1 MTALVV
7 FLACIGGYSLG
18 RATIGLVLNMFF
30 DREGNS
36 GRHRHW
42 SEE

>member
-1 MTALVV
+1 VKTLEV
-7 FLACIGGYSLG
+7 FLACVGGYSLG
-18 RATIGLVLNMFF
+18 RATIAFVLNAFF

>member
-1 MTALVV
+1 MLVA
-7 FLACIGGYSLG
+7 FLAAVGGYAIG
-18 RATIGLVLNMFF
+18 RSTVSIILYLFF